1 MIDIVKREEDC
12 GYLWLDITEPSEQEL
27 KELVVKYNLHEPSVM
42 DCLQPEH
49 LPKYE
54 EIDEVTFIMLRAYDN
69 AAADEGDTIQE
80 LSRKVAIF
88 YTKNVVISIHRAEI
102 PAITAVKKGASN
114 TKKCTSALIL
124 VFLLIEKVL
133 QSYVPPGR
141 NLVIELDQF
150 ESDIFLKKE
159 IPLIL
164 KKLYHLKRKAAV
176 SKRILH
182 LSKDVLDH
190 LDHHDIPDTLLQD
203 LRELFIRI
211 ETMYDEVLDG
221 SNNLLN
227 IYISLSSQKTN
238 EVVRVLTVFSVFFM
252 PLTFIAGIY
261 GMNFDFMPELRMKY
275 GYPGALILMAVITG
289 VIYLWFKR
297 KGWL

>member
-1 MIDIVKREEDC
+1 MIEIVKKEQDC
-12 GYLWLDITEPSEQEL
+12 GYIWMDVTAPTEQEL
-27 KELVVKYNLHEPSVM
+27 RELISTYKLHEPSVM

-54 EIDEVTFIMLRAYDN
+54 EIEDLTFMILRAYDSH
-69 AAADEGDTIQE
+69 AEQEADTIQE

-88 YTKNVVISIHRAEI
+88 YTKSLVITIHRSEM
-102 PAITAVKKGASN
+102 PAVSTIKSSSKYS
-114 TKKCTSALIL
+114 KKCNSALMS
-124 VFLLIEKVL
+124 VFYLIQNVL
-133 QSYVPPGR
+133 QSYVEPGR
-141 NLVIELDQF
+141 KLVADLDQF
-150 ESDIFLKKE
+150 ETDIFLKKE
-159 IPLIL
+159 MPHIL

-182 LSKDVLDH
+182 LSKDIIDQ
-190 LDHHDIPDTLLQD
+190 LDHHDIPETLLQD

-221 SNNLLN
+221 SNHLLN

-261 GMNFDFMPELRMKY
+261 GMNFDFMPELRMKF
-275 GYPGALILMAVITG
+275 GYPGVLIFMVMITG